1 MTIEQL
7 DHLKIYVRAIVGALS
22 IQQHAIENE
31 NQARVWDINRD
42 MVRQINKL
50 EILINEVKV

>member
-1 MTIEQL
+1 MTIEQI
-7 DHLKIYVRAIVGALS
+7 DHLKIYVRAMAGALS

-31 NQARVWDINRD
+31 NEARVWDTNRD

-50 EILINEVKV
+50 KILINEVKV